1 MREVSHEQLCE
12 KIDDGADFVLVD
24 ARSPMGYALS
34 HLPGAVNL
42 PPIWVDERA
51 HRRIPDRAKEV
62 VVYCEGTECE
72 TSVAVAN
79 RLIELGYSNVGHYA
93 EGHQGWV
100 EAGRE
105 LEGGERSAATK
116 PS

>member
-12 KIDDGADFVLVD
+12 KIDGGDDFVLVD
-24 ARSPMGYALS
+24 ARSPMGFALS

-62 VVYCEGTECE
+62 LLALSDPTAEPIAKAPGKG
-72 TSVAVAN
+72 AVGA
-79 RLIELGYSNVGHYA
+79 
-93 EGHQGWV
+93 W
-100 EAGRE
+100 AGN
-105 LEGGERSAATK
+105 
-116 PS
+116 